1 MPLPKPVVVFLSWIC
16 FACSSAAIGTSADD
30 PAAQVRNPAEI
41 ETFAEVLEK
50 DPRPGIAFERVFAF
64 HAEQGTLDRLRE
76 TFVGRATAAAGIE
89 GASCWIIIGLIDQ
102 QRGRD
107 VQAIAAFSQAEKVAP
122 ENFMASFLL
131 GRSQLEAFQSMQA
144 ARTLE
149 RALLKQASPAD
160 TKEALQL
167 LGRIYRR
174 SHQNEKALDLYKRM
188 ETQFP
193 GESGVMEQ
201 IATTLVEAN
210 MLELAL
216 PRMQE
221 LGRITD
227 GKQRQIQFL
236 MEAAD
241 IKSRLGQS
249 AAALADLDGL
259 LNQLTPDEASFREIR
274 RRIESMYMTRDDRIG
289 LIKYYERRLEE
300 HPADWDAI
308 NRLARRLTEVGRG
321 QESLEHLERGLN
333 RTPENNHLRQV
344 MISLL
349 LRRDKYSEA
358 MTHYGEMD
366 KYDPGN
372 AEILRDWGKAIL
384 NGPADEPEKQ
394 KQMAA
399 AVWRK
404 LLTVRPNEAATA
416 AFVADLF
423 HQARM
428 HDDALALY
436 RRAIELAP
444 EKLTYYEHLGEYQMQ
459 LNRPNEALATW
470 REMTEGNRRT
480 AANLSHLSKILSRQE
495 LLPEAME
502 TIREACEI
510 DRKDFTVHLK
520 YVDLLM
526 RTSRAEEALAQL
538 ANLEKMVVTED
549 DREHWIDRDLK
560 VQKELGHLTQRIVE
574 VQKSL
579 ERSPPDDPKQ
589 ESDRWYW
596 LARAQE
602 KEGQFAFAVVSIRRA
617 LKLKPDS
624 IPILIAA
631 ARLNESQPDLSTA
644 VELYTRLTKVHPQTR
659 NEYLKRIVA
668 LEEKLGRTDRAIEV
682 GRDLLEGAPAV
693 PEISEFVAELCFRSN
708 RPVEGILVLRQTLR
722 TNPDNWRLLTNLASA
737 VRSFQDSN
745 EATDLLWHALDAC
758 TTVSGLQVVTADLT
772 SVYRKRNEL
781 RKLFLRLEH
790 DRRDPVRYRDRTISL
805 ARAYEVTGDL
815 QTAQQKLEALLT
827 PHSTDIEVLR
837 ELRRL
842 AERRNQSKSAIRF
855 QRELFLITANSL
867 DRSRLV
873 QLLLDEGE
881 VEEAASLMKNN
892 SGVSA
897 VKPSVLTLID
907 SQYSR
912 DRDGGILQIETHL
925 LKFPENWELLYR
937 RGVVLSQRSPEKAIA
952 TFKSL
957 LRLKNSPDEPSLLS
971 RPPFGTAAAAAAAA
985 ADRRFADI
993 ARLNELNV
1001 MQNSFINPDLTWTP
1015 RDFGQARM
1023 AANYWLTNL
1032 QRFTSERI
1040 SATDLIPELATR
1052 QDVIDRYCAFRTD
1065 NERQIALAQ
1074 ELMLSFPNDVEM
1086 KLLFLMAVQNRW
1098 AGRTQ
1103 KMNLLDPLPPLTKE
1117 RLDEVVRCYKEI
1129 AHLPGIAPRNI
1140 IHLRHVVRELALA
1153 KRQIEAEELF
1163 EDALAKA
1170 TTAAEIGLLFSVHE
1184 RLQRPEFDSDDPST
1198 EPKVILRMLDR
1209 LCELFDRDAAASAI
1223 GSTDHGQ
1230 LTALLN
1236 QRIHYFLAPALK
1248 QCTLSETM
1256 EIWSRYL
1263 RLESQQRMRFPSY
1276 PGVATAQNPGAVLPS
1291 SMQPPLTAGDVTG
1304 QQLIQTKAGTVRNFP
1319 GLILNVDGVTLLN
1332 IIRSRGDAS
1341 QKSELLSRFRQ
1352 IVEAAETSANER
1364 LYWQHSLAY
1373 LLFNSDQN
1381 EDAFSL
1387 LETASRENAKLLELK
1402 MGLLRQYQAMHFP
1415 AKALTIL
1422 DEVIKIVGIYEE
1434 LESTAIIL
1442 AVAANQPERAKL
1454 AIDRLVEN
1462 ERTSHGSSDTSEIA
1476 KLLEKAEL
1484 FSHITRYMSYVSAK
1498 RPLTIQELAVVM
1510 RAQIKLGQ
1518 IAEAT
1523 ASANQ
1528 TLELTE
1534 QKWAAQFVDVKKLR
1548 AQCFTTLEATGVLGR
1563 MIEETEAE
1571 LMTSADK
1578 KLIRILTEMYS
1589 IVKNQPRIDVLELQM
1604 LNSEIAEP
1612 GIRFQLAMKYL
1623 DLGQPETGFEQL
1635 QILLKA
1641 EPYLLAGLINKSL
1654 ISGPNREM
1662 LASYAADLE
1671 WPQMETLPPLL
1682 SEIVQRLRSTP
1693 ATEAAADRMF
1703 LKVWNSHPKQQFTL
1717 LKYLAID
1724 QHWWDLPP
1732 VRSTWV
1738 SGLIPKSDEEI
1749 ARQWDLYGQTIR
1761 YSNTEGLDTVL
1772 NRLLTRSAT
1781 EATLEAFTRE
1791 VEIGIQQRPDWSAGI
1806 ILLGMMKLRAG
1817 DAEAALELLEKQPI
1831 PVAVSQN
1838 PMVAWEIAQ
1847 ELSRYERTLDL
1858 AATYFRIPIARYG
1871 ATSASA
1877 ESLLNAYL
1885 KFQRT
1890 SDARNML
1897 LEFVPETFR
1906 TLASVPSKAE
1916 VSEGIAIG
1924 KRLHNLAYF
1933 IDAMDVFL
1941 IIQPFAGVHRNDLEV
1956 NMARAIASFTPDMFV
1971 EYLERLDGKRRQFSL
1986 LLFTQEGQHS
1996 DQLESRWGFVLEAV
2010 AKNTE
2015 LTARA
2020 NRAFQLLADVQA
2032 HSVDLQIAR
2041 ARLSQLADSDPRQG
2055 AEYLAK
2061 YLDHNPLRL
2070 LPEVTVDV
2078 KNIERLARPAQ
2089 SNQAAVWLVARDCLK
2104 HPDSYNTGENLGRIA
2119 VEFTIRDQTPAITR
2133 SILLEWTRIVL
2144 QSGHAEKVDQL
2155 LKNDVSKGHRSA
2167 ILNLWLWFAIDNR
2180 DEAAIKRLTDEIER
2194 TDKGL

>member
-1 MPLPKPVVVFLSWIC
+1 MPLPKPAVVFLSWIC
-16 FACSSAAIGTSADD
+16 FTCSSAAIGTSADD
-30 PAAQVRNPAEI
+30 PAAQVRNPVEI
-41 ETFAEVLEK
+41 EPFAEVLEK

-64 HAEQGTLDRLRE
+64 HAEQGTLDQLRE
-76 TFVGRATAAAGIE
+76 TFVGRATAATGIE
-89 GASCWIIIGLIDQ
+89 RASCWIIIGLIDQ

-131 GRSQLEAFQSMQA
+131 GRSQLQAFQSMQA

-167 LGRIYRR
+167 LGRIYRQ

-193 GESGVMEQ
+193 GESGVKEQ

-210 MLELAL
+210 LLELAL
-216 PRMQE
+216 LRLQE

-227 GKQRQIQFL
+227 GKQRQIHFL

-241 IKSRLGQS
+241 IKLRLDQS

-259 LNQLTPDEASFREIR
+259 LNQLNPHDASFREIR
-274 RRIESMYMTRDDRIG
+274 RRIEAMYMTRDDRSG
-289 LIKYYERRLEE
+289 LIQYYERRVKDQ
-300 HPADWDAI
+300 PSDWDAI
-308 NRLARRLTEVGRG
+308 CRLARRLIEVGRG
-321 QESLEHLERGLN
+321 QEAQEQLERGLN
-333 RTPENNHLRQV
+333 RTPTNNHLRQI

-349 LRRDKYSEA
+349 LRKDKYSVA

-372 AEILRDWGKAIL
+372 AEIIRDWGKAIL

-404 LLTVRPNEAATA
+404 LLTVRPNDAATA

-423 HQARM
+423 RQARM

-436 RRAIELAP
+436 RRAIELSP
-444 EKLTYYEHLGEYQMQ
+444 DTVTYYEHLGEYQMQ

-470 REMTEGNRRT
+470 REMTAGNRRT

-495 LLPEAME
+495 LLPEALE
-502 TIREACEI
+502 AIREACEI
-510 DRKDFTVHLK
+510 ELKDFTVHLQ
-520 YVDLLM
+520 YVDLLI

-538 ANLEKMVVTED
+538 ANLEKSVVTEE
-549 DREHWIDRDLK
+549 DREHWIDRDFK

-579 ERSPPDDPKQ
+579 ERSPPDDPKL

-631 ARLNESQPDLSTA
+631 ARMNESQPDLSVA
-644 VELYTRLTKVHPQTR
+644 IELYTRLTRVHPQTR

-682 GRDLLEGAPAV
+682 GRDLLEGTPAV

-708 RPVEGILVLRQTLR
+708 RPVEGILVLRRCLR

-737 VRSFQDSN
+737 LRSFQDSN

-758 TTVSGLQVVTADLT
+758 TTVSGLRVVTADLT

-790 DRRDPVRYRDRTISL
+790 DRRDPVRYRERTISL
-805 ARAYEVTGDL
+805 ARAYELTGDL
-815 QTAQQKLEALLT
+815 QTAQQKLEALLK
-827 PHSTDIEVLR
+827 PHSNDAEVLR
-837 ELRRL
+837 ELCRL
-842 AERRNQSKSAIRF
+842 AERRHQSKSAIRF
-855 QRELFLITANSL
+855 QRELFLITANPL
-867 DRSRLV
+867 DRSRLI

-912 DRDGGILQIETHL
+912 DRDGGILQIETLL

-937 RGVVLSQRSPEKAIA
+937 RGVVLSQRSPEKSIA
-952 TFKSL
+952 SFNSL

-971 RPPFGTAAAAAAAA
+971 RPPFGTDAA

-1001 MQNSFINPDLTWTP
+1001 MQNSFINPELTWTP
-1015 RDFGQARM
+1015 RDYGQARM
-1023 AANYWLTNL
+1023 AAIYWLTNL
-1032 QRFTSERI
+1032 RRFTSERI
-1040 SATDLIPELATR
+1040 SATDLIPDQATR
-1052 QDVIDRYCAFRTD
+1052 QDFIDRYCAFRTD

-1103 KMNLLDPLPPLTKE
+1103 KMNLLDPLPPLNTE
-1117 RLDEVVRCYKEI
+1117 RLDEVVRRYNEI

-1184 RLQRPEFDSDDPST
+1184 RLRRPEFDSDDPST
-1198 EPKVILRMLDR
+1198 NPKVILRMLDR

-1230 LTALLN
+1230 LTVLLN

-1276 PGVATAQNPGAVLPS
+1276 PGVATTQNPGAVLPS
-1291 SMQPPLTAGDVTG
+1291 SMQPPLAAGDVTG
-1304 QQLIQTKAGTVRNFP
+1304 QQLIQVKAGTVRNFP

-1341 QKSELLSRFRQ
+1341 QKSELLSRFHQ

-1373 LLFNSDQN
+1373 LLFNSAQD
-1381 EDAFSL
+1381 EEALSL
-1387 LETASRENAKLLELK
+1387 LETTSREHPKLLELK
-1402 MGLLRQYQAMHFP
+1402 MGLLRQYQAMHLP
-1415 AKALTIL
+1415 AKGLTIL
-1422 DEVIKIVGIYEE
+1422 DEIIKIVGIHEE
-1434 LESTAIIL
+1434 LETTAIIL

-1462 ERTSHGSSDTSEIA
+1462 ERTVHGSSDTSEIA
-1476 KLLEKAEL
+1476 KLLETAEL
-1484 FSHITRYMSYVSAK
+1484 FSHITRYMNYVSAK

-1510 RAQIKLGQ
+1510 RAQVKLGQ
-1518 IAEAT
+1518 VAEAT

-1534 QKWAAQFVDVKKLR
+1534 QKWVAQFVDVKKLR
-1548 AQCFTTLEATGVLGR
+1548 TQCFSTLEVTGALGR
-1563 MIEETEAE
+1563 MIEEAEAE

-1578 KLIRILTEMYS
+1578 KLIRKLIEMYS

-1623 DLGQPETGFEQL
+1623 DLGQPETGFEQI

-1641 EPYLLAGLINKSL
+1641 EPYLLAGLINRSL

-1703 LKVWNSHPKQQFTL
+1703 LKVWNSHPKQQFAL
-1717 LKYLAID
+1717 LKHLAND

-1738 SGLIPKSDEEI
+1738 TGLIPKSDEEI

-1761 YSNTEGLDTVL
+1761 YSNTDGLDTVL
-1772 NRLLTRSAT
+1772 NRLLSRSAT
-1781 EATLEAFTRE
+1781 EATLEASTRE
-1791 VEIGIQQRPDWSAGI
+1791 VENGIQQRPDWSAGI

-1817 DAEAALELLEKQPI
+1817 NAEAALELLEKQPF

-1858 AATYFRIPIARYG
+1858 AATYFKIPIARYG

-1877 ESLLNAYL
+1877 ESLLNACL

-1933 IDAMDVFL
+1933 PDAMDVFL
-1941 IIQPFAGVHRNDLEV
+1941 LIQPFAGVHRNDLDV

-1986 LLFTQEGQHS
+1986 LLFTREGQHS
-1996 DQLESRWGFVLEAV
+1996 DQIESRWGFVLEAV
-2010 AKNTE
+2010 AKNVE

-2020 NRAFQLLADVQA
+2020 NRAFQLLADVQV

-2041 ARLSQLADSDPRQG
+2041 ARLLQLADSDPRQG
-2055 AEYLAK
+2055 AEYLVK
-2061 YLDHNPLRL
+2061 YLDQHPLRL
-2070 LPEVTVDV
+2070 LPEVAVDV

-2089 SNQAAVWLVARDCLK
+2089 SNQAAVWLVARDCLNQ
-2104 HPDSYNTGENLGRIA
+2104 PDLYDIGEKLGRIA

-2133 SILLEWTRIVL
+2133 SILLEWTRIGL

-2155 LKNDVSKGHRSA
+2155 LKSPLSKGHRSE
-2167 ILNLWLWFAIDNR
+2167 ILELWLWFAIDNR
-2180 DEAAIKRLTDEIER
+2180 DEAAVKRLTDEIER